1 MKSDFSKVDISKL
14 NLNAIEMISE
24 QWMLITAGT
33 LDKYNTMTASWG
45 GMGELWNKPVVF
57 IFIRPQ
63 RFTYEFVEA
72 NDYFTCCF
80 FDKSCRKA
88 LSFCGAYSGRE
99 VDKAAE
105 TGLQPM
111 SSVNSVIFEQAELYV
126 ECRKIY
132 ADDIKPEKFQID
144 FIQKHY
150 PLRDYHRMYI
160 GEIVE
165 VGVKGK
171 LF

>member
-1 MKSDFSKVDISKL
+1 MKSDFNKVDISTID
-14 NLNAIEMISE
+14 LNAIDLIGK

-33 LDKYNTMTASWG
+33 VEKYNTMTASWG

-63 RFTYEFVEA
+63 RFTYEFVEEH
-72 NDYFTCCF
+72 DYFTCCF
-80 FDKSCRKA
+80 FDKTYRKT
-88 LSFCGAYSGRE
+88 LNYCGENSGRE

-105 TGLQPM
+105 TGLQPI
-111 SSVNSVIFEQAELYV
+111 SSANGVIFKQARMYI

-132 ADDIKPEKFQID
+132 ADDIKPEKFLIN

-150 PLRDYHRMYI
+150 PLQDYHRMYI
-160 GEIVE
+160 GEITE
-165 VGVKGK
+165 VGVKG
-171 LF
+171 